1 MASQR
6 DLQPDPPDRIGRL
19 VGVVLAAVFAVGNL
33 LAWHGW
39 HRPVA
44 APDAQGPIAGLAY
57 SAFQRWDSP
66 IERRY
71 PGNDAISSDLDLLGG
86 LTRRIR
92 TYSSSEFP
100 DLPGIAA
107 QHGLKVTAG
116 VWLDGRAAEDRREIE
131 AVKEAVG
138 AHRNI
143 ERVIAGNETLLHGSL
158 GIDELVA
165 VLRELRRSVRVPVS
179 TAEPWHIWLRYPEL
193 ARHVDYIAVHLLP
206 YWEGVPSEVAVD
218 YALERYEQIKARFPG
233 KHVVIGEIGWP
244 SRGDRLT
251 RGGSTATASPM
262 EQARFTREFLARVK
276 GKPVDYFV
284 MEAIDQPWKARNE
297 GRVGAY
303 WGLFHADRTPKFVL
317 EGPVLAD
324 ARWEIK
330 AAAASLLG
338 FVAMAW
344 FATRFTRLRLASR
357 VVFCLALQGVASF
370 AVWLLAVPFDH
381 YMRSAD
387 WIALAVL
394 VPTLA
399 LMVGIVLANGFEFV
413 EMFWRGNL
421 RRLFAP
427 MPLAAGAREPKVSIH
442 LACCNE
448 PPAMVIATLESLARL
463 RYGRYEVLVVDN
475 NTRDAALW
483 EPVRDWVEERG
494 DPRVRFFHLPEW
506 PGFKAGALN
515 FALGQTAADAEIVG
529 VVDADYIVRREWLH
543 DLVAHFDDPAVAVV
557 QTPQAHRGWARQVF
571 RRMMNWEYDGF
582 FRIGM
587 HHRNERD
594 AIIQHGTMT
603 LIRAQALREHGRWS
617 EWCICEDA
625 ELGLRLMKAGLRT
638 VYVDRVMGEGLTPD
652 DFAQFKKQ
660 RRRWAQGAMQ
670 VLKGH
675 WKSLLGPGPLTP
687 AQRYHFVSGW
697 LPWIG
702 DALHLVFTFGAMAW
716 TIGLLAAPTSFHYPI
731 TLYMFPLVVFF
742 GFRAVL
748 GPLLYRRRVQ
758 CSVAE
763 TLGAAVA
770 GMGLSHAIGQGVF
783 AGLTQRESVFEITGK
798 GAGGDTPAPRPARRP
813 LGGVR
818 EEALLLTGLIAC
830 AFGVALTRMPGH
842 LESAMW
848 LGVLGLQAFPY
859 AAAVL
864 CAWLSTRPEAP
875 LPVEAPQPAAAPRVA
890 PEPRRLAASL
900 PGGEPAA
907 WGTGVL
913 RRAPL
918 PQPGQGTTG
927 APPR

>member
-1 MASQR
+1 MHMEPQR
-6 DLQPDPPDRIGRL
+6 EDSNRAGRL
-19 VGVVLAAVFAVGNL
+19 IGLALAAMLAVGNL

-39 HRPVA
+39 HQPVA
-44 APDAQGPIAGLAY
+44 APDAQGPIAGFAY
-57 SAFQRWDSP
+57 NAFQRWDSP
-66 IERRY
+66 IEKRY
-71 PGNDAISSDLDLLGG
+71 PSDEAISSDLAMLGG

-100 DLPGIAA
+100 ELPALAA
-107 QHGLKVTAG
+107 QQGIKVTAG
-116 VWLDGRAAEDRREIE
+116 VWLDGRDAEDRREIE
-131 AVKEAVG
+131 AVKEAVR
-138 AHRNI
+138 ANPNI
-143 ERVIAGNETLLHGSL
+143 ERVIAGNETLLNGAL
-158 GIDELVA
+158 GVDQLVA
-165 VLRELRRSVRVPVS
+165 VLRELRRTVRVPVS

-193 ARHVDYIAVHLLP
+193 AKNVDYIAVHLLP
-206 YWEGVPSEVAVD
+206 YWEGVPSEIAVD
-218 YALERYEQIKARFPG
+218 YALDRYEQIKKRFPN
-233 KHVVIGEIGWP
+233 KHIVIGEIGWP

-251 RGGSTATASPM
+251 RRGSTATASPM

-276 GKPVDYFV
+276 GKPVDYFI
-284 MEAIDQPWKARNE
+284 MEAIDQPWKANNE
-297 GRVGAY
+297 GSVGAY
-303 WGLFHADRTPKFVL
+303 WGLFHADRTPKFVF
-317 EGPVLAD
+317 EGPVETD
-324 ARWEIK
+324 HHWEIK

-344 FATRFTRLRLASR
+344 FATRFARLRLASR
-357 VVFCLALQGVASF
+357 LVFCLALQGVASF

-381 YMRSAD
+381 YMRTAD

-399 LMVGIVLANGFEFV
+399 LMVAIVLANGFEFV

-421 RRLFAP
+421 RRSFAP
-427 MPLAAGAREPKVSIH
+427 VPLPAGAREPKVSVH

-448 PPAMVIATLESLARL
+448 PPEMVIATLESLSRL
-463 RYGRYEVLVVDN
+463 RYANYEVLVVDN
-475 NTRDAALW
+475 NTRDPALW
-483 EPVRDWVEERG
+483 EPVRDWVQATG
-494 DPRVRFFHLPEW
+494 DARLRFFHLPEW

-543 DLVAHFDDPAVAVV
+543 DLVAHFDDPKVAVV
-557 QTPQAHRGWARQVF
+557 QTPQAHRSWARQVF

-603 LIRAQALREHGRWS
+603 LIRADALRDNGKWS

-625 ELGLRLMKAGLRT
+625 ELGLRLMLAGYRT

-675 WKSLLGPGPLTP
+675 WASLLGPGPLTA

-702 DALHLVFTFGAMAW
+702 DALHLVFTFAAMAW
-716 TIGLLAAPTSFHYPI
+716 TIGLLGAPTRFHYPI

-742 GFRAVL
+742 GFRAIL
-748 GPLLYRRRVQ
+748 GPLLYRRRVR

-770 GMGLSHAIGQGVF
+770 GMGLSHAIGLGVF
-783 AGLTQRESVFEITGK
+783 AGLTQRESVFEITRK
-798 GAGGDTPAPRPARRP
+798 GAGKGGRAPRRP
-813 LGGVR
+813 RLELAGAR
-818 EEALLLTGLIAC
+818 EEALLMTGLLVC
-830 AFGVALTRMPGH
+830 AIGVALTREVNH

-848 LGVLGLQAFPY
+848 IVVLGLQACPY
-859 AAAVL
+859 VAAVL
-864 CAWLSTRPEAP
+864 CAWLSTRPETPLAVDEP
-875 LPVEAPQPAAAPRVA
+875 LPAAVPRA
-890 PEPRRLAASL
+890 TDARLLGTGASAAD
-900 PGGEPAA
+900 PAA
-907 WGTGVL
+907 WGAGLLQRSALPPPGRSAPVAD
-913 RRAPL
+913 RR
-918 PQPGQGTTG
+918 
-927 APPR
+927 